1 MRGKS
6 TCLAIKAGYSD
17 APMRTLPLVL
27 GLLLVSSLPLATAG
41 DAHALSGFSTE
52 ASVEELPN
60 GLKVILKP
68 DFRTPIVA
76 VNVWYHVGS
85 KDEALGRNGFAHLF
99 EHMMFQGSKHVP
111 EDTFFKFLERAGG
124 TGINGTTNTDRT
136 NYFETLPANQ
146 LELALW
152 LESDRMGFLLD
163 HVDQATFEGQRNVV
177 KNERRQN
184 YENAPYGM
192 LPLFINEQL
201 FPEGHP
207 YHFSTIGSPK
217 DLDSA
222 SLGDVK
228 RFFSK
233 WYVPNNATLVI
244 AGAFQPDEAMRLV
257 KKYFGPIPRGEAILS
272 AANVAPVVR
281 NEETK
286 IVVEAGVELPRVE
299 IDWPTPAFF
308 ARGDAD
314 LDVLAR
320 ILSAGKTSRLYKTLV
335 YDLKI
340 AQSVSSHQGS
350 MQYASDFDIS
360 ATVKPGH
367 TAEEVLGVIDRE
379 LEKVRAELVTDAELS
394 RAKIGITSDMLFSIE
409 SIARSA
415 DHLNMY
421 NHYLG
426 TPNYGHEDRARTERV
441 SKESVQQAARDFLG
455 KGRVVTLV
463 VPTKGAP
470 ISGRVKSM
478 NGVAK

>member
-1 MRGKS
+1 
-6 TCLAIKAGYSD
+6 
-17 APMRTLPLVL
+17 MRTLPLFL
-27 GLLLVSSLPLATAG
+27 GLFLLPLLPAVE
-41 DAHALSGFSTE
+41 AHASPA
-52 ASVEELPN
+52 ASADASIEELPN

-85 KDEALGRNGFAHLF
+85 KDEAPGRNGFAHLF

-136 NYFETLPANQ
+136 NYFETVPANQ

-201 FPEGHP
+201 FPVGHP

-222 SLGDVK
+222 SLADVK
-228 RFFSK
+228 AFFTK
-233 WYVPNNATLVI
+233 WYVPNNATLVV
-244 AGAFQPDEAMRLV
+244 AGAFQKEEAMRLIT
-257 KKYFGPIPRGEAILS
+257 KYFGPIPRGEAIS
-272 AANVAPVVR
+272 GKANVAPVVR
-281 NEETK
+281 KEETK
-286 IVVEAGVELPRVE
+286 MVVEAGVELPRVE
-299 IDWPTPAFF
+299 IDWPTPPFF
-308 ARGDAD
+308 AKGDAD
-314 LDVLAR
+314 LDVVAR
-320 ILSAGKTSRLYKTLV
+320 ILTSGKTSRLYKTLV

-367 TAEEVLGVIDRE
+367 TAEEVLSVIDKE
-379 LEKVRAELVTDAELS
+379 IEKVRTELVTDAELS
-394 RAKIGITSDMLFSIE
+394 RAKIGIASDMLFSIE
-409 SIARSA
+409 SISRAA

-421 NHYLG
+421 DHYLG
-426 TPNYGHEDRARTERV
+426 TPNYGQEDRARTERV
-441 SKESVQQAARDFLG
+441 SKESVHQSARDFLG

-463 VPTKGAP
+463 VPVKGAP
-470 ISGRVKSM
+470 ISGRVKSL
-478 NGVAK
+478 NGVAQ